1 LNEWFPALPP
11 TAWVSDM
18 SGRMLR
24 QGHRPEQGANMLFYI
39 SGVVV
44 VVIVIALFRPALTI
58 RAQPVD
64 ALFSA
69 AIKRGRATDN

>member
-1 LNEWFPALPP
+1 
-11 TAWVSDM
+11 
-18 SGRMLR
+18 MLR

-44 VVIVIALFRPALTI
+44 VVIVIALFGPALTI
-58 RAQPVD
+58 RAQQAV
-64 ALFSA
+64 LFSA